1 PNWKPA
7 AQRVAQFEAQ
17 LIPGLGR
24 PADGDKLGS
33 FRSYLGSFDAIT
45 SIFSIEGDL
54 ARRSAAFSIRACATL
69 PFKCA
74 SRPESS
80 AKVSKIPYLDG
91 PILIANHDTVF
102 GSASTNACPACKNF
116 STSASLPGFASSTT
130 HNAFPFMTSS
140 FLLNFPSHIRVN
152 EATVVPCSPAHTQRQ
167 QRQRNFPPILSG
179 RSCPACPQQC
189 GDN

>member
-1 PNWKPA
+1 MHRQTARPKPDRTEIKFDEA
-7 AQRVAQFEAQ
+7 TARVLERAQ
-17 LIPGLGR
+17 
-24 PADGDKLGS
+24 S
-33 FRSYLGSFDAIT
+33 FSNYLGSFDAIT
-45 SIFSIEGDL
+45 SIFSIEGDF
-54 ARRSAAFSIRACATL
+54 AKSSDAFSFKPCATL
-69 PFKCA
+69 PFRCA

-80 AKVSKIPYLDG
+80 ANVSKIPYLDG

-140 FLLNFPSHIRVN
+140 FRLNFPSHIRVN

-167 QRQRNFPPILSG
+167 QRQRNFPPILS
-179 RSCPACPQQC
+179 
-189 GDN
+189 